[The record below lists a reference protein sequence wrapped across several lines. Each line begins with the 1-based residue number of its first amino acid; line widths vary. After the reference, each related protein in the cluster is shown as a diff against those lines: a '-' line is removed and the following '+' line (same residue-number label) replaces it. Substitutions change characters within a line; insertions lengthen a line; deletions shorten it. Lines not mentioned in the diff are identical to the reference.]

1 MRTTRKRRS
10 GVKNM
15 MKNKGYSVLMSVYHK
30 EKPEFFRTSIQSML
44 EQSVM
49 PSDFVI
55 VCDGP
60 LGEGLEAVIRQV
72 CGEYPDLFQIVRIP
86 VCGGLGKALNEGL
99 RHCRQEVIARMDSD
113 DISVPTRCQLQLEA
127 MERERA
133 DIVSGTLYEFE
144 QDPGKPGKARKLP
157 QSHEEILQFA
167 RRRNPFNHPC
177 VMYRKSAVMTAGG
190 YRHCPYFED
199 YDLWARMLLG
209 GSRGYNLQE
218 PLLYMRAGKD
228 MYARRGGFA
237 YARLALKFRWSLKK
251 RGLSGWSDF
260 LVSGVGQFLISIAPN
275 QLRRNLYGKLLRKE
289 V

>member
-113 DISVPTRCQLQLEA
+113 DISVE
-127 MERERA
+127 
-133 DIVSGTLYEFE
+133 
-144 QDPGKPGKARKLP
+144 
-157 QSHEEILQFA
+157 

-177 VMYRKSAVMTAGG
+177 VMYRKSAVEAAGG